1 MPHARA
7 GRFEH
12 ASALGHVP
20 TVRHPMIIEGLRRYH
35 SPADRTQDVD
45 AIARCLIDPADLGQ
59 QICTPRWTMATDSSP
74 FEHVVDPNFPS
85 TRLTFAQMSAVLVD
99 LQRLRERIG
108 RFVDPAAIRDAQ
120 HATVMAGVLPS
131 SNLVRTDGTPPLRA
145 FREAVDELLRTRH
158 VEGRSLFEVLEEVQ
172 ANRLDTDGRPLG
184 SVPRCPTCREPM
196 ASPDHTDK
204 PGAITFGAEG
214 TKCPSC
220 HEQIMFIDLLR
231 AHETFREHGEN
242 LEACGRVL
250 SVAERLITLG
260 FLDHVHERMRGV
272 MGDIALITDGPLAL
286 FGEVAKLKTGILR
299 RMQAVAEELRCQ
311 RLRLP
316 VIVGIEKSGVFVEHA
331 RAIRQ
336 HVPLGMLMTPD
347 PDYVER
353 YITFRGSQ
361 HGSET
366 YYGRHFFYR
375 SAARRVYVITV
386 PPLGRRDALPHEP
399 FEPAD
404 YPTLASTCAL
414 IERVGTRLYDDA
426 TIPLV
431 LAHRFA
437 AFPAETAGNV
447 LRLHVE
453 QHLGQEQAAA

>member
-1 MPHARA
+1 MPHTRA

-20 TVRHPMIIEGLRRYH
+20 TVRHPMVAEALRRYR
-35 SPADRTQDVD
+35 SPADRTQDTG
-45 AIARCLIDPADLGQ
+45 AIDGCLIDPAELGQ
-59 QICTPRWTMATDSSP
+59 EVCTPRWTMATDSSP

-85 TRLTFAQMSAVLVD
+85 TRLMFAQMSAVLVD
-99 LQRLRERIG
+99 LNELRGRIG

-131 SNLVRTDGTPPLRA
+131 SNLIRTDGTPPLRA

-158 VEGRSLFEVLEEVQ
+158 VEGRPLFDVLAEVQ
-172 ANRLDTDGRPLG
+172 ANRLDTDGQQLG
-184 SVPRCPTCREPM
+184 SVPRCPTCGGAYAAPENHKPK
-196 ASPDHTDK
+196 PIVFGTD
-204 PGAITFGAEG
+204 G
-214 TKCPSC
+214 TPCPFC
-220 HEQIMFIDLLR
+220 AQEIMFTDLLR

-242 LEACGRVL
+242 GEACGRVL
-250 SVAERLITLG
+250 SVAERLISLG
-260 FLDHVHERMRGV
+260 FLDHVHARMRGV
-272 MGDIALITDGPLAL
+272 VGDVALITDGPLAL
-286 FGEVAKLKTGILR
+286 FGEVAKLKGGILR
-299 RMQAVAEELRCQ
+299 RMQVIAQELRAE

-331 RAIRQ
+331 RAIRP
-336 HVPLGMLMTPD
+336 HIPTGMLMAPD
-347 PDYVER
+347 AEYVER
-353 YITFRGSQ
+353 YITFRGSA

-375 SAARRVYVITV
+375 SAARRIYVITI
-386 PPLGRRDALPHEP
+386 PPLGRLGALPHEP
-399 FEPAD
+399 FDPAD

-414 IERVGTRLYDDA
+414 IERIGTRLYDDA

-437 AFPAETAGNV
+437 AFPAETAGDV

-453 QHLGQEQAAA
+453 QHLGQEPRAA

>member
-1 MPHARA
+1 MPHTRA

-20 TVRHPMIIEGLRRYH
+20 TVRHPMIAEALRRYC
-35 SPADRTQDVD
+35 SPADRTQDTD
-45 AIARCLIDPADLGQ
+45 AIAGCLIDPASLGQ
-59 QICTPRWTMATDSSP
+59 QVSRPRWTMATDSSP

-85 TRLTFAQMSAVLVD
+85 TRLMFAQMSAVLVD
-99 LQRLRERIG
+99 LERLRSKVG
-108 RFVDPAAIRDAQ
+108 PFVDPAAIRDAQ

-131 SNLVRTDGTPPLRA
+131 SNLIRTDGTPPLRA
-145 FREAVDELLRTRH
+145 FREAVDELLRTRR
-158 VEGRSLFEVLEEVQ
+158 VEGRTLFDVLVEVQ
-172 ANRLDTDGRPLG
+172 ANRPDTDHHLLG
-184 SVPRCPTCREPM
+184 SVTRCPTCRRAH
-196 ASPDHTDK
+196 ASADDRKPTPIEFGPDGR
-204 PGAITFGAEG
+204 P
-214 TKCPSC
+214 CPLC
-220 HEQIMFIDLLR
+220 GEEIMFTDLLR

-242 LEACGRVL
+242 GEASGRVL

-260 FLDHVHERMRGV
+260 FLDHVHARMRGV
-272 MGDIALITDGPLAL
+272 MGDVALITDGPLAL

-299 RMQAVAEELRCQ
+299 RMQVVVDELRGE

-331 RAIRQ
+331 RAIRP
-336 HVPLGMLMTPD
+336 HIPAGTLMAPD
-347 PDYVER
+347 AEYVER
-353 YITFRGSQ
+353 YITFRGSP
-361 HGSET
+361 HGAET

-375 SAARRVYVITV
+375 TAARRIYVITV
-386 PPLGRRDALPHEP
+386 PPLGRVDALPHEP
-399 FEPAD
+399 FDPAD

-414 IERVGTRLYDDA
+414 IERIGTRLYDDA

-437 AFPAETAGNV
+437 AFPAETAGSV

-453 QHLGQEQAAA
+453 QHLGQKPAAA

>member
-1 MPHARA
+1 MPHTRA
-7 GRFEH
+7 GRFEY

-20 TVRHPMIIEGLRRYH
+20 TIHHPMIAEALRSYH
-35 SPADRTQDVD
+35 SPVDRTQDTD
-45 AIARCLIDPADLGQ
+45 AITSCLIDPADLGQ
-59 QICTPRWTMATDSSP
+59 QITRPRWTMATDSSP

-85 TRLTFAQMSAVLVD
+85 TRLMFAQMSAVLVD
-99 LQRLRERIG
+99 LEQLRSKIG

-131 SNLVRTDGTPPLRA
+131 SNLIRTDGTPPLRA
-145 FREAVDELLRTRH
+145 FREAVDDLFRTRR
-158 VEGRSLFEVLEEVQ
+158 VEGRTLFEVLAEVQ
-172 ANRLDTDGRPLG
+172 ANRPDTEGRPLG
-184 SVPRCPTCREPM
+184 SVPRCPTCHQAH
-196 ASPDHTDK
+196 ASPDGRQ
-204 PGAITFGAEG
+204 PAQIEFSAEG
-214 TKCPSC
+214 TRCPFC
-220 HEQIMFIDLLR
+220 GADIMFTDLLR

-242 LEACGRVL
+242 REACGRVL

-272 MGDIALITDGPLAL
+272 VGDLALITDGPLAL
-286 FGEVAKLKTGILR
+286 FGEVAKLKAGILR
-299 RMQAVAEELRCQ
+299 RMQVVVDELRNE

-331 RAIRQ
+331 HAIRT
-336 HVPLGMLMTPD
+336 HIPPGMLMAPD
-347 PDYVER
+347 DKYVER
-353 YITFRGSQ
+353 YITFRGSP
-361 HGSET
+361 HGAET

-375 SAARRVYVITV
+375 SSARRIYVITV
-386 PPLGRRDALPHEP
+386 PPLGRIDALPHEH
-399 FEPAD
+399 FDPAS

-414 IERVGTRLYDDA
+414 IERIGTRLYDDA

-437 AFPAETAGNV
+437 AFPAETAGSV

-453 QHLGQEQAAA
+453 QHLGQEPAAA